1 MLAEEGNTRA
11 SLVYLSDQA
20 CLMMGLTGGFDA
32 LAYTGLE
39 DVMRHFDLRTADLE
53 QSLIELLNELERARD
68 LMHIG

>member
-1 MLAEEGNTRA
+1 
-11 SLVYLSDQA
+11 
-20 CLMMGLTGGFDA
+20 MMGLTGGFDA